1 MANEHPLVERRRIL
15 ISAIEDLTGLAVEQ
29 QKRRL
34 DPEPWLVEA
43 SRLVLRLQL
52 LQEEIEK
59 HDLD

>member
-1 MANEHPLVERRRIL
+1 MASEHPLIGRRQIL
-15 ISAIEDLTGLAVEQ
+15 ISAIEDLTATAVDQ

-34 DPEPWLVEA
+34 DPEPWLTEA
-43 SRLVLRLQL
+43 TRLVFRLQR